1 MKKKQQL
8 LSGVADA
15 ARAVLVVRADDP
27 EVRRHI
33 AGLLNSLHDI
43 LSYDQ
48 VLEELKA
55 LTAGQPPSAELLL
68 ITRQFVNKETR
79 HRQGIVGSIRGMKKG
94 PIAQRARLASI
105 RQRLFRLFNDA
116 GNLHQKPGTFTR
128 KFRSRFVGVFINAGL
143 YRAIAKLG
151 RRGAK

>member
-1 MKKKQQL
+1 MKKKQQQSW
-8 LSGVADA
+8 SGVADA
-15 ARAVLVVRADDP
+15 ARAVLAVRSDDP

-33 AGLLNSLHDI
+33 AGLLNSLDDT

-55 LTAGQPPSAELLL
+55 LRAERPPSAELLL

-79 HRQGIVGSIRGMKKG
+79 HRQGVVGSIRVMKKG

-105 RQRLFRLFNDA
+105 RQRLFRLF
-116 GNLHQKPGTFTR
+116 Q
-128 KFRSRFVGVFINAGL
+128 
-143 YRAIAKLG
+143 
-151 RRGAK
+151 